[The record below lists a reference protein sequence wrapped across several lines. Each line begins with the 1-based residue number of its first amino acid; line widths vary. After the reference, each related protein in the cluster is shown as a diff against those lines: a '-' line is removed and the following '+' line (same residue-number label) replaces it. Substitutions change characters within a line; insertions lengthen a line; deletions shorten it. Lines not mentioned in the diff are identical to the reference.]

1 MGKKIDKR
9 QSVRRAVLWS
19 GDLHY
24 GDYDFR
30 CQIWDVSLGG
40 AKVRVDVPLA
50 IGAEVKITLGRYG
63 KFKGHV
69 AWQNDTEL
77 GLKFEG
83 DPQVIRDIFG
93 ENTIKLGLDHSS
105 GSIKEVV
112 NDQ

>member
-1 MGKKIDKR
+1 MQKDAEKR
-9 QSVRRAVLWS
+9 QTARRAVLWG

-40 AKVRVDVPLA
+40 AKVRIDVPLA
-50 IGAEVKITLGRYG
+50 IGSEVKITLGRYG

-69 AWQNDTEL
+69 AWRNDKEM

-93 ENTIKLGLDHSS
+93 ENTVKLGLDKKS
-105 GSIKEVV
+105 GTVKTVLTK
-112 NDQ
+112 